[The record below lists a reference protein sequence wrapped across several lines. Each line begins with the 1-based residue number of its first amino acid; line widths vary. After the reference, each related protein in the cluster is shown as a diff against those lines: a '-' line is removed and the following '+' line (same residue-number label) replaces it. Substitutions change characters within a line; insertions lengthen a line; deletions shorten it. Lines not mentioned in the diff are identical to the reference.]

1 MTLNLFARTKG
12 DLCSKRFCV
21 LEGLPSTCPGFRG
34 IGVFQRFYQ
43 FMLPKGE
50 IHPSVDDFDKD
61 LKIGDLDVRETSGM
75 RFGIAPCS
83 TTKINASYFA
93 MRSSQAALFSMWAP
107 TLASIRCWRPSA
119 ARAYS
124 LSRPIRTEFEMLR
137 RNIRLNHLDDRVTV
151 FPIAVGS
158 EEGTVTLFRF
168 KGNSGHSN
176 LFSGTDPVEVSC
188 KTIDSLDLPPI
199 DVCKM
204 DIEGSELSA
213 LKGMRATIC
222 RSPQMKLLIEYAE
235 VLGASA
241 ELTDFIRAYF
251 STVYAIR
258 QPPLRAKGP
267 LSPRTKLPRFCDL
280 WACRS

>member
-1 MTLNLFARTKG
+1 MLEAILRLGRVTKY
-12 DLCSKRFCV
+12 
-21 LEGLPSTCPGFRG
+21 LPWFRG

-43 FMLPKGE
+43 FTLPKGE
-50 IHPSVDDFDKD
+50 IHLSVDDFDKD
-61 LKIGDLDVRETSGM
+61 LKIGDLDVRETSG
-75 RFGIAPCS
+75 
-83 TTKINASYFA
+83 INIWHRPVFYNKNQRKLFCDAIRPGCVVLDVGANVGVYTLLAAKRGARVFA
-93 MRSSQAALFSMWAP
+93 IEADPRNL
-107 TLASIRCWRPSA
+107 
-119 ARAYS
+119 
-124 LSRPIRTEFEMLR
+124 EMLR
-137 RNIRLNHLDDRVTV
+137 RNIRLNGLDDRVTV

-158 EEGTVTLFRF
+158 EESTATLFRF

-213 LKGMRATIC
+213 LRGMRATIC

-241 ELTDFIRAYF
+241 ELTDFIRAHF